1 MCAALIPGLRP
12 LDGSCRILRSPVSRF
27 TGFRG
32 YRALNASTVPT
43 TDELRARYRNME
55 INRIFILEKITKYD
69 LEIRNGLSDYEI
81 CNRFPLAYRTHL
93 THLNL
98 MESLLRLLK
107 EKYGI
112 HTIVVKAQSH
122 NLSVIDIQR
131 SAFPPDLII
140 SAGGD
145 GTFLEAASLIPPT
158 QVGGKQL
165 WIVGINTDPERSKGM
180 LCLSY
185 FKNGNSALRSTI
197 RQTGE
202 SIAAHKAGNYEIPK
216 QRMIRF
222 SQSRDGIT
230 KECASDNAG
239 EKEWSDISGASFCG
253 MNSTPDAV
261 SKDHCTVISQL
272 TTSIY
277 NLTYDEYIGNLLDRL
292 LVKRECEP
300 ICRQKIR
307 IKIFKR
313 NRAQYNKDT
322 CDQDSANLEQD
333 LFCRTESNFNGDELN
348 SEVFTNGAS
357 TVPHGAV
364 NDIIIADN
372 SFEKTFY
379 ALVQVDDSPIM
390 RVKCSGVLVTTGT
403 GSTAWA
409 YNMCKVSMDKGLRL
423 YKHLLDHPAFPK
435 NAAEKVDEHIM
446 QEAIES
452 HNSNLTFAA
461 SDSMLKCIIREGIND
476 ASTVDTSS
484 FNGRQVKV
492 LSLSKN
498 SQLFIDG
505 SKTLKVDYGDVV
517 VLKTFDSDIIWSC
530 V

>member
-1 MCAALIPGLRP
+1 
-12 LDGSCRILRSPVSRF
+12 
-27 TGFRG
+27 
-32 YRALNASTVPT
+32 
-43 TDELRARYRNME
+43 
-55 INRIFILEKITKYD
+55 
-69 LEIRNGLSDYEI
+69 
-81 CNRFPLAYRTHL
+81 
-93 THLNL
+93 

-140 SAGGD
+140 SAGMFYYLFYMFLQGGD

-390 RVKCSGVLVTTGT
+390 RVKCSGVLVTTGSFAVTESDKRLGT

-476 ASTVDTSS
+476 A
-484 FNGRQVKV
+484 
-492 LSLSKN
+492 
-498 SQLFIDG
+498 
-505 SKTLKVDYGDVV
+505 
-517 VLKTFDSDIIWSC
+517 
-530 V
+530 